1 MKWKLD
7 KSRGICAQL
16 CAQICARIAAGI
28 LKPGDKLLSVRELAV
43 EAGVNPNTVQH
54 AFTQLEQQG
63 VLYSVPGTG
72 WFVCEDTKTA
82 LQVRREL
89 VAEKVTAFF
98 SDMADLGMLPGE
110 IKEIVK
116 EWKL

>member
-1 MKWKLD
+1 MNWKLD

-16 CAQICARIAAGI
+16 CAQLCARIAAGK
-28 LKPGDKLLSVRELAV
+28 LKPGERLMSVRELAV

-72 WFVCEDTKTA
+72 WFVCEDTQTA
-82 LQVRREL
+82 CKVRREL
-89 VAEKVTAFF
+89 AEEKVTAFF
-98 SDMADLGMLPGE
+98 SDMADLGMLPAE